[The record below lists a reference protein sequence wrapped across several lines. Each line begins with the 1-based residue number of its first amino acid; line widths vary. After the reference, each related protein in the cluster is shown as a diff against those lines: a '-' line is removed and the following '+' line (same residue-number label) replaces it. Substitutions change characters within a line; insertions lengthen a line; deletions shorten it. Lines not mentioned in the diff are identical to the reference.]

1 MNPIQKTL
9 AVGALLITA
18 IPALHAQYAPPPPT
32 QPFPGFLNQEL
43 RAKDPYWSNW
53 DLGGQFRSRYEVREN
68 ALIAPP
74 FHDFKAVIPAA
85 GVINGKGND
94 NSFLAN
100 KLLLRAGYTDK
111 WWNTMIVGRSSFVS
125 GDNRGAAPNI
135 NQGSSPDSDGPA
147 ELHQANFTIGN
158 HKEFPVSIKVG
169 RQELSYG
176 DERLVGAFAWNNI
189 GRVFDGVKVRW
200 QHEAFVAEA
209 FGTRLVVPDDNGFN
223 LPSDYESFS
232 GVHLTTKLVPKH
244 TAELYFFSRNIGR
257 ANPRQFGGVAQAAGS
272 SFSPAPFNFS
282 GRDVYTVGTRWKSN
296 PGDFGNWDYSA
307 EYNFQF
313 GNYIN
318 DRPDAGVAQTVGAG
332 VQAGNPANG
341 SATAPRLEHLAM
353 AFSGMVGYTF
363 ADTYATPRLAL
374 EYNYASGDSNPTDG
388 NHGTFDNL
396 YPTNHKFYGY
406 GDYMSWQNMHN
417 LRLSLSAKPT
427 LERRRGRPLVLARRH
442 VGRLL
447 QRRWDPARR
456 DSRLPG
462 HPQRRGRLSRRLW
475 LQQLTWSGNQRGQ
488 RLCLEQGDHARS
500 RLLALLRRQV
510 SRAVTPEHWR
520 SEGCRL
526 VLRSGGSELLTDSNC
541 PSCAGRLGPRLFVQ
555 AGH

>member
-1 MNPIQKTL
+1 MKSKLYLLTTGALTL
-9 AVGALLITA
+9 AAGHAA
-18 IPALHAQYAPPPPT
+18 AQYAPPPPT

-53 DLGGQFRSRYEVREN
+53 DFGGQFRSRYEVRDN
-68 ALIAPP
+68 ALVAPP
-74 FHDFKAVIPAA
+74 FHDFKAVSA
-85 GVINGKGND
+85 GVLNGHGND
-94 NSFLAN
+94 NAFLAN

-111 WWNTMIVGRSSFVS
+111 WWNAMIVGRSSFVS

-135 NQGSSPDSDGPA
+135 NAGSSPDSDGPA

-158 HKEFPVSIKVG
+158 HKEFPVSVKVG

-189 GRVFDGVKVRW
+189 GRVFDGVKLRW
-200 QHEAFVAEA
+200 QHEAFTAEA
-209 FGTRLVVPDDNGFN
+209 FSTRLVVPDDNTFN
-223 LPSDYESFS
+223 MPSDYEAFS

-257 ANPRQFGGVAQAAGS
+257 SNPLQFGGAVPAAGGGS
-272 SFSPAPFNFS
+272 AFSPAPFNFS

-307 EYNFQF
+307 EFNFQF

-318 DRPDAGVAQTVGAG
+318 DRPDAGVAQTVGVG
-332 VQAGNPANG
+332 TQAGSPANG
-341 SATAPRLEHLAM
+341 SPTAPRLGHLAM

-363 ADTYATPRLAL
+363 ADVVATPRVAL

-388 NHGTFDNL
+388 KHGTFDNL

-427 LERRRGRPLVLARRH
+427 PRWTVAVEGHLFWLADTSDVYYNVAGIPRAGIPGSLLTPNVGAGYRGVPGFSSSLGAEINLVSGYALNKATTLEAGYSH
-442 VGRLL
+442 YFVGRYQEQSL
-447 QRRWDPARR
+447 Q
-456 DSRLPG
+456 
-462 HPQRRGRLSRRLW
+462 
-475 LQQLTWSGNQRGQ
+475 N
-488 RLCLEQGDHARS
+488 
-500 RLLALLRRQV
+500 V
-510 SRAVTPEHWR
+510 
-520 SEGCRL
+520 
-526 VLRSGGSELLTDSNC
+526 GGAKD
-541 PSCAGRLGPRLFVQ
+541 ADWFYVQ
-555 AGH
+555 AVFNF